1 MKVAFKFTAGLRGAS
16 CTTELQNAA
25 ELLDESCLEL
35 LLQVSNLTMF
45 APLGAAKTDPAA
57 DNNAVL
63 EDAMLCFGFFF
74 LSSPFS
80 RRTRI
85 TTTITTNSNKT
96 TGKNFYTKLSSNS
109 RRRSRYT
116 ISLNVEENVVLTDT
130 DQELEGVD
138 DDIGCWRRG
147 SHGCHGGHMAVTQN
161 RQVGRRRRELHV
173 A

>member
-25 ELLDESCLEL
+25 ELLDESCLE
-35 LLQVSNLTMF
+35 QVSNLTTL
-45 APLGAAKTDPAA
+45 APLGAA

-63 EDAMLCFGFFF
+63 EDAMFCFGFFF

-85 TTTITTNSNKT
+85 STTTITTNSNKT
-96 TGKNFYTKLSSNS
+96 TGKNFYTKLGSNS

-116 ISLNVEENVVLTDT
+116 TSLNVEETGT
-130 DQELEGVD
+130 
-138 DDIGCWRRG
+138 
-147 SHGCHGGHMAVTQN
+147 H
-161 RQVGRRRRELHV
+161 
-173 A
+173 

>member
-1 MKVAFKFTAGLRGAS
+1 VAFKFTAGLRGAS

-35 LLQVSNLTMF
+35 LLQVSNLTTF
-45 APLGAAKTDPAA
+45 APPGAAKTDPAA

-63 EDAMLCFGFFF
+63 EDAMFCFGFFF

-85 TTTITTNSNKT
+85 TITTNSNKT
-96 TGKNFYTKLSSNS
+96 TGKNFYTKLGSNS

-116 ISLNVEENVVLTDT
+116 ISLNVEETST
-130 DQELEGVD
+130 
-138 DDIGCWRRG
+138 
-147 SHGCHGGHMAVTQN
+147 H
-161 RQVGRRRRELHV
+161 
-173 A
+173 